1 MNQEYEVVAWKLP
14 YPRSIANNEEHTKQ
28 VASNSCNSYSKFVNL
43 YCLRSFEAGE
53 HAHAHC
59 GEYKLECQRCV
70 YPAYKTISVI
80 FLNEVDV
87 LQIVVVVRI
96 YDVEFT
102 ADIRLELAHHCV
114 ALPVQSVF

>member
-1 MNQEYEVVAWKLP
+1 MNKEYEVVAWKLP

-28 VASNSCNSYSKFVNL
+28 VASNSCYSYSKFVNL
-43 YCLRSFEAGE
+43 YCLCSFEAGE
-53 HAHAHC
+53 YAHANG
-59 GEYKLECQRCV
+59 GEYKLERECSIDT
-70 YPAYKTISVI
+70 AYKTISVI

-87 LQIVVVVRI
+87 LEVVVVVRI
-96 YDVEFT
+96 YDVEFA